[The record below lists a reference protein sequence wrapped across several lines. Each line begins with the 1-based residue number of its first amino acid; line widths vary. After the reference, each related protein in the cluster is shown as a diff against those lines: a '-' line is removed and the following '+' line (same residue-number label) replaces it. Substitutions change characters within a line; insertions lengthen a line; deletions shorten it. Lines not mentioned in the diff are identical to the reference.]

1 MPHTLIEF
9 TGIDRREI
17 RVTPTEFLEGIKP
30 AARRSKLLPWLADIR
45 TLRTAGCSIA
55 QIREYLATNGL
66 TVGLSTLAA
75 FVVKHADGTASKD
88 TGRPVA
94 TAVAPRSTGTQAS
107 IEPERPATEG
117 IEAYKTTEQLAKENP
132 KLNKRAIL
140 DLYAR
145 QFQVDPPNPLA
156 ELLRKQEERKRLARE
171 QAAAGGA
178 GPTAASG

>member
-1 MPHTLIEF
+1 M
-9 TGIDRREI
+9 
-17 RVTPTEFLEGIKP
+17 TPTEFLEGIEP

-55 QIREYLATNGL
+55 QIRDYLATHD
-66 TVGLSTLAA
+66 VAIGLSTLAA
-75 FVVKHADGTASKD
+75 FVAKHANGAASADTARPAPAAGTLKPS
-88 TGRPVA
+88 
-94 TAVAPRSTGTQAS
+94 STQAP

-171 QAAAGGA
+171 QANAGNAGT